1 MSSPYHPASPKLLS
15 ALAFYLILELRKEK
29 SRDAAR
35 SRRGKENY
43 EFYELAKL
51 LPLPAAITSQL
62 DKASII
68 RLSISYLK
76 LREFSNHGDPPW
88 NRDALPNNK
97 TLKGH
102 GRRRNLTS
110 VDLIESHQ
118 GTHILQSLDGFAF
131 ALGSDG
137 RFLYISETVSIY
149 LGLSQVEMTGS
160 SIFDYVH
167 HADHNEL
174 AEYLGLG
181 FQNVVSNAPSPGST
195 SDEGSAPSTPRPM
208 SPSNPDRVAYMIPNP
223 DKPLERTFC
232 LRMKSTLTK
241 RGVHVRTSG
250 YRVVYV
256 TSNFRPQMCFNLN
269 RKSTTQYLGLVGIA
283 IALPPPTITEL
294 RIESDTFIMRL
305 SPNLKIIYCDTMIT
319 ELTDW
324 NSDDVNNRMFYD
336 FCHAGDVIRILKH
349 HEDLMRKG
357 QVLTDYFRFM
367 NKNGG
372 YVWVQMCATTLF
384 SSKTSDDHT
393 ILAIIYV
400 LSGILHRGCVMDQN
414 QTSGPIRHLD
424 TDQSEH
430 QSEHGSDIG
439 EAKSDTLTC
448 HKSPTHDPWDTS
460 VTSSTSQPVENL
472 QNSPDELDNIDLD
485 KGQTEHCLT
494 PDDLIDCQEE
504 AARIIS
510 DNLHDKISVNKTD
523 FKYSRRKTE
532 KPRKRKRDYSVDQ
545 DDVDGHCTIS
555 LINSHLSHEDKSE
568 RCSSTSNVS
577 NHNEDYEMSEN
588 SDNTLYSVTEDLSRR
603 SSNTHIREEN
613 QSELGW
619 QNLDDINHNSV
630 ASSVKDLEDV
640 MNRHLPV
647 TGIDNGMKSPTDL
660 TVQQIGGA
668 MNRQRSAIQWAGN
681 SHDSSTLPASN
692 LLRTLYANRESVI
705 RSNTRPSYVNNDPV
719 NLLTP
724 PENEGH
730 KDHLTLHI
738 PHIVISK
745 STALPSYSGSTVSCS
760 LQDTFDITPP
770 ASVSPND
777 KIPSHLYDGHYEHS
791 VASSS
796 LAAPIPVK
804 SQAFSLSFV
813 SPSPDYNNGTKIHP
827 ASYQVGEHPPFIYG
841 GNSSSGVIYDSWY

>member
-1 MSSPYHPASPKLLS
+1 MNEQSFFQWDLVRQPLQGQAFGMGASLLDFS
-15 ALAFYLILELRKEK
+15 ILELRKEK

-76 LREFSNHGDPPW
+76 LREFSGHGDPPW
-88 NRDALPNNK
+88 NRDLLPNNK
-97 TLKGH
+97 VLKGH
-102 GRRRNLTS
+102 GRRRNMTS
-110 VDLIESHQ
+110 VDLIDSHQ

-131 ALGSDG
+131 ALGNDG

-167 HADHNEL
+167 HADHTEL
-174 AEYLGLG
+174 AEYLGLA
-181 FQNVVSNAPSPGST
+181 FQNVVTSAPSPGST
-195 SDEGSAPSTPRPM
+195 SDEGSSPSTPRPV
-208 SPSNPDRVAYMIPNP
+208 SPSSPERVAYMVPNP
-223 DKPLERTFC
+223 DRPLERTFC

-250 YRVVYV
+250 YRVVYI
-256 TSNFRPQMCFNLN
+256 TAHFRPQLCFNLN
-269 RKSTTQYLGLVGIA
+269 RKSTTQYLGLVGLA

-305 SPNLKIIYCDTMIT
+305 SPNLKIIYCDTMIS
-319 ELTDW
+319 ELSDW

-336 FCHAGDVIRILKH
+336 LCHAGDIMSIRER
-349 HEDLMRKG
+349 HEDLMTKG
-357 QVLTDYFRFM
+357 QVLTDYFRMM

-372 YVWVQMCATTLF
+372 FIWVQMCATTLF

-400 LSGILHRGCVMDQN
+400 LSGIQQRGCIMDQN
-414 QTSGPIRHLD
+414 QVNGHCTKDHKEPG
-424 TDQSEH
+424 SEIDEIKAE
-430 QSEHGSDIG
+430 SVKRNRS
-439 EAKSDTLTC
+439 
-448 HKSPTHDPWDTS
+448 SPLEPWDTN
-460 VTSSTSQPVENL
+460 VTSSQSIDNL
-472 QNSPDELDNIDLD
+472 HDSPGDLEHIDLH
-485 KGQTEHCLT
+485 KGHEGHCLT
-494 PDDLIDCQEE
+494 PDDLIDSQEE

-510 DNLHDKISVNKTD
+510 DNLHDKLIQNKSD

-532 KPRKRKRDYSVDQ
+532 KPRKRKRDYSMDQ
-545 DDVDGHCTIS
+545 EDCVDGAVLLTKTSNHD
-555 LINSHLSHEDKSE
+555 DKME
-568 RCSSTSNVS
+568 RCSSTSN
-577 NHNEDYEMSEN
+577 HNEDFDM
-588 SDNTLYSVTEDLSRR
+588 SDNSESNLYSEELSRR
-603 SSNTHIREEN
+603 TSNTLIRDEHHLE
-613 QSELGW
+613 SDLGW
-619 QNLDDINHNSV
+619 QNIDDINHNSV

-647 TGIDNGMKSPTDL
+647 ISENGLKVSADL
-660 TVQQIGGA
+660 ASQQLGV
-668 MNRQRSAIQWAGN
+668 NRQRSAIQWAGN
-681 SHDSSTLPASN
+681 SHESTTLPASN

-705 RSNTRPSYVNNDPV
+705 RSSTRPSYISSDPIT
-719 NLLTP
+719 LLTP

-730 KDHLTLHI
+730 KEHLTLNI
-738 PHIVISK
+738 PHIISK
-745 STALPSYSGSTVSCS
+745 NSLPPYSGSLTSTVSCN

-770 ASVSPND
+770 GSPND
-777 KIPSHLYDGHYEHS
+777 KVQLYDGHYEHTN
-791 VASSS
+791 VSSS

-813 SPSPDYNNGTKIHP
+813 SPSSDYNSGPKLHP
-827 ASYQVGEHPPFIYG
+827 TPYQVPEHAHQFIYG
-841 GNSSSGVIYDSWY
+841 GSSSSGVIYDSWY